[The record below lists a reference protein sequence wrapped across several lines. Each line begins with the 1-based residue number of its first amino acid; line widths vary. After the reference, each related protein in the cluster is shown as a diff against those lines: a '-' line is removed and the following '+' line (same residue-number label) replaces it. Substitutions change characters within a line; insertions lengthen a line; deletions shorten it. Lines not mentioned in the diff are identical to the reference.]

1 MGTRYGNVMASR
13 GSVIPLFINQ
23 IKTGKSLTITD
34 PEMTRFMM
42 TLDNAVEL
50 VLYAFKNG
58 KQGEMF
64 VQKAPAATVSVLA
77 QALLELYDS
86 KSPIQEIGIR
96 HGEKKYET
104 LVTTEE
110 MVKANDLG
118 NYYSIA
124 SDNRDLNY
132 APYFS
137 EGNKNEVP
145 SGEYNSDNTE
155 RLDVAKMK
163 DLLMQLPEIKNDP
176 LIKL

>member
-1 MGTRYGNVMASR
+1 
-13 GSVIPLFINQ
+13 
-23 IKTGKSLTITD
+23 
-34 PEMTRFMM
+34 
-42 TLDNAVEL
+42 
-50 VLYAFKNG
+50 
-58 KQGEMF
+58 MF
-64 VQKAPAATVSVLA
+64 VQKAPAAKVSVLA
-77 QALLELYDS
+77 EALIELFDS

-104 LVTTEE
+104 LVTSEE
-110 MVKANDLG
+110 MVKAHDLG

-124 SDNRDLNY
+124 SDNRNLNY

-137 EGNKNEVP
+137 EGSKNRVP

-176 LIKL
+176 LIKQ